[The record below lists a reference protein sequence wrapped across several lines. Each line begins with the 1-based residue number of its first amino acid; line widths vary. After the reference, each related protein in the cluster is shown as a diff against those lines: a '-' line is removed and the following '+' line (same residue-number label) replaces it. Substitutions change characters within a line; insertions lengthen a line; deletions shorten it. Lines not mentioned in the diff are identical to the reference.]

1 MAIIGIS
8 GNIGTGKNLVAS
20 IIQYWLWKA
29 KVESAKDMSIHYTFK
44 DFIDNEPLSDK
55 LSGWKTVRFADKLKD
70 IVCILLGCTR
80 EQLEDREFKEKE
92 LGEEWTRYC
101 LENSYGSFMSI
112 EIPDIEGTFG
122 RQDYFFTDI
131 RYSKEYWDKYLKGSK
146 NSLGIQFIRK
156 FKLTPRLLLQQI
168 GTDLFRN
175 QLHPNI
181 WVNALFANYKPIK
194 GHSHKIQ
201 YVDIIDNIAQI
212 DLSNK
217 SFIMC
222 QKDNRDINYEDCKLE
237 GNILKVYN
245 TDKIGVR
252 YIDNSLPNWII
263 TDVRFPNE
271 LKAIKDRNG
280 INIRVNRPYYDT
292 SMKALVNA
300 HESETA
306 LDNAEFDY
314 TIDNDSTIEDLVVK
328 VKNILLKE
336 RLL

>member
-1 MAIIGIS
+1 MIIGIS
-8 GNIGTGKNLVAS
+8 GKIGTGKNLVAS

-80 EQLEDREFKEKE
+80 EQLEDRKFKEKE

-131 RYSKEYWDKYLKGSK
+131 RDSKEYWDKYLKKSK

-156 FKLTPRLLLQQI
+156 FKLTPRLLLQKI
-168 GTDLFRN
+168 GTDLFRY
-175 QLHPNI
+175 QLHPNV
-181 WVNALFANYKPIK
+181 WVNATMADYKSLK
-194 GHSHKIQ
+194 EQSDGFNHNK
-201 YVDIIDNIAQI
+201 
-212 DLSNK
+212 LSNGVEVLWK
-217 SFIMC
+217 SDYKF
-222 QKDNRDINYEDCKLE
+222 EPWHF
-237 GNILKVYN
+237 
-245 TDKIGVR
+245 
-252 YIDNSLPNWII
+252 PNWII

-280 INIRVNRPYYDT
+280 INIRVNRPHYDT

-314 TIDNDSTIEDLVVK
+314 VIDNDSTIEDLIVK

-336 RLL
+336 GLL

>member
-1 MAIIGIS
+1 MIIGIS
-8 GNIGTGKNLVAS
+8 GKIGTGKNLVAS

-131 RYSKEYWDKYLKGSK
+131 RDSKEYWGKYLKESK

-156 FKLTPRLLLQQI
+156 FKLTPRLLLQKI
-168 GTDLFRN
+168 GTDLFKY
-175 QLHPNI
+175 QLHPNV
-181 WVNALFANYKPIK
+181 WVNATMDSYKKDLKEGSNYDLGDVLTDIKYLGKP
-194 GHSHKIQ
+194 HPP
-201 YVDIIDNIAQI
+201 
-212 DLSNK
+212 
-217 SFIMC
+217 
-222 QKDNRDINYEDCKLE
+222 LE
-237 GNILKVYN
+237 Y
-245 TDKIGVR
+245 
-252 YIDNSLPNWII
+252 PNWII
-263 TDVRFPNE
+263 TDTRFANE
-271 LKAIKDRNG
+271 ADAIKQRGG
-280 INIRVNRPYYDT
+280 IVIRVNRPCKECGLLNT
-292 SMKALVNA
+292 HKMSCSKNVIE

-306 LDNAEFDY
+306 LDDYIFDY
-314 TIDNDSTIEDLVVK
+314 VIDNDSTIEDLIVK

-336 RLL
+336 GLL